1 MTPLPIDT
9 KVKSI
14 HDVFMHSQAFVV
26 PEYQRSYQWGESQ
39 IQSLVRDIHMS
50 ICSIAKSSSLDH
62 EIRFLGSIITIVQ
75 TAGLQHNHY
84 GSLQPNVFHEIVDGQ
99 QRLTTFALLASVLHQ
114 MVRDAYVDVAKDE
127 YAHAVIDK
135 LKHVVNRYE
144 KQLEVVYAYKLQQMT
159 KDFVLP
165 AIIRAENDRWED
177 NKGSFR
183 SQVARLLHQHIH
195 PNNESGKN
203 AHREVDIVVKN
214 VLAMRKLLSQHSMG
228 GFPTIDDDNEEP
240 SFYQPYDV
248 VIRLNALL
256 WHGNYSD
263 LSTAVLHDSAR
274 QDTPLLRLA
283 RLLIFTNVFLHRCY
297 LNHVYTGDE
306 RWAFDM
312 FIGLNTS
319 GIPLSAVE
327 TFRAYLMQKAKALPN
342 AGLITQRIQDLFI
355 NHHHG
360 IELYF
365 DREKKAT
372 ERAKRVKEYV
382 TTLALYL
389 TGEKVGYHIHEQRMY
404 LKKTYDLELQ
414 KVQDFTAQQHIQL
427 EFIQNMQQFTQ
438 YCVHQDALLSQD
450 APVLA
455 HLQSDDASRRDAAML
470 CIGFLADANHT
481 IVDALLARF
490 YSRVGQRRER
500 ASYEFE
506 DVCMAVAAFFVLWR
520 TVRGTNGLPDVH
532 RELMESF
539 SVKGSNSHWNSVT
552 VKSSL
557 RDKLKATESHPM
569 NLLDREIWVR
579 EASQIRARRMKEI
592 TRFILLMV
600 SHQTSHD
607 THHPGLMQK
616 GANGYQP
623 YATLVHWRSR
633 DLKSIEHIAPQSKT
647 QGWDSSLYDPQSNLV
662 DSLGN
667 LVLMPVDLNSSLQ
680 NNIWPM
686 KWTYYQYLALGNADL
701 RDRFFEEM
709 KQKGITLQKST
720 MQLLNK
726 STYAGHMDP
735 IVAVGI
741 DGRWD
746 ADLVQ
751 LRTKRMLEIFHDRM
765 MQWLKVEE

>member
-1 MTPLPIDT
+1 
-9 KVKSI
+9 
-14 HDVFMHSQAFVV
+14 
-26 PEYQRSYQWGESQ
+26 
-39 IQSLVRDIHMS
+39 
-50 ICSIAKSSSLDH
+50 
-62 EIRFLGSIITIVQ
+62 
-75 TAGLQHNHY
+75 
-84 GSLQPNVFHEIVDGQ
+84 
-99 QRLTTFALLASVLHQ
+99 
-114 MVRDAYVDVAKDE
+114 VRDAYVDLAKAE
-127 YAHAVIDK
+127 YAPAIIDK
-135 LKHVVNRYE
+135 LKHVVDRYE
-144 KQLEVVYAYKLQQMT
+144 KQLAVVYAYKLQQMT

-195 PNNESGKN
+195 PSNESGKN
-203 AHREVDIVVKN
+203 AHREGDIVVKN
-214 VLAMRKLLSQHSMG
+214 VLAIRKLLTQHSIG

-256 WHGNYSD
+256 WHGHYND
-263 LSTAVLHDSAR
+263 LSSAVLHDSAR
-274 QDTPLLRLA
+274 QDTPLLRLT

-327 TFRAYLMQKAKALPN
+327 TFRAYLMQKAKVLPN
-342 AGLITQRIQDLFI
+342 ASVITQRIQDLFI
-355 NHHHG
+355 NNQHG

-365 DREKKAT
+365 DREKNT
-372 ERAKRVKEYV
+372 NERAKRVKEYV

-506 DVCMAVAAFFVLWR
+506 DVCMAAAAFFVLWR

-532 RELMESF
+532 RVLMELI
-539 SVKGSNSHWNSVT
+539 SVKGSNPGWNSLMVKNHLREKL
-552 VKSSL
+552 KSS
-557 RDKLKATESHPM
+557 ESHPM

-579 EASQIRARRMKEI
+579 EASQIRARRMKDI

-633 DLKSIEHIAPQSKT
+633 DLKTIEHIAPQKQT
-647 QGWDSSLYDPQSNLV
+647 AGWDARLYDPQSNLV

-667 LVLMPVDLNSSLQ
+667 LVLMPLDLNSSLH
-680 NNIWPM
+680 NNTWPM
-686 KWTYYQYLALGNADL
+686 KWTYYQYLALNNPDL
-701 RDRFFEEM
+701 RTQLVEEM
-709 KQKGITLQKST
+709 AHKGITLQKST
-720 MQLLNK
+720 VQLLNR

-735 IVAVGI
+735 IVSVGI
-741 DGRWD
+741 DGTWN
-746 ADLVQ
+746 ADLVER
-751 LRTKRMLEIFHDRM
+751 RTKRMLEIFHDRM